1 MALDHSGIN
10 PDAGVAATR
19 PEISP
24 LQKPTAEYFLAN
36 LKSRRVHVM
45 AENIPVIT
53 ELKFAKIARRLAPN
67 AEAPL
72 NPSLDGVSHD
82 SEPLLLGDCHL
93 PAEKQKGRAQHDE
106 SNVVRTEKHQ
116 HPFLPFPQDSS
127 VCQGR
132 KARTNFNR
140 SSASPIERGI
150 FICPTGRVPDP
161 TSNGTIDQGGPEEN
175 KHHEGQH
182 SPSLRDAAGNDSRRR
197 PRKHHLIESVK
208 QFRNKWRSR
217 GWGGKRIHE
226 TETLQISNKA
236 AGGGFG
242 KGQRVPPKVPL
253 HHQHGERAH
262 AREYHGERGFSTGKA
277 AVKEG

>member
-1 MALDHSGIN
+1 MALAHSGIN

-36 LKSRRVHVM
+36 RKSRRVHVM

-72 NPSLDGVSHD
+72 KPSLDGVSHE
-82 SEPLLLGDCHL
+82 SEAILIGDYVL
-93 PAEKQKGRAQHDE
+93 PAEEQKCRAQHDE
-106 SNVVRTEKHQ
+106 CNVVRTEKHQ

-127 VCQGR
+127 ICQGR
-132 KARTNFNR
+132 KARADLNR
-140 SSASPIERGI
+140 STAGPIERGI

-175 KHHEGQH
+175 EHHQRQN
-182 SPSLRDAAGNDSRRR
+182 SPTLRDAAGNDGRRR
-197 PRKHHLIESVK
+197 PGKHHLIESIQ
-208 QFRNKWRSR
+208 QFRNKRRSR
-217 GWGGKRIHE
+217 GWGGQRVHE
-226 TETLQISNKA
+226 TETLQISNKT
-236 AGGGFG
+236 AGGGLG
-242 KGQRVPPKVPL
+242 KGQRVPPEVPL
-253 HHQHGERAH
+253 DHQYGERAH
-262 AREYHGERGFSTGKA
+262 AGEYHGERGFSTGEA